1 MMKSDKTFLGHIREV
16 LSSIRSRVFVISLL
30 LGLCPCIILQYG
42 ILSSYEKRA
51 VDVKAQEVQLQLRA
65 LANHLITADFLG
77 TPGSKVIRT
86 ELNEFSSLYN
96 GRLLVVDSSLQ
107 VISDTYSIA
116 TGKTAISEDIVYCL
130 KNGTSMSPYTYD
142 PEANY
147 ITLVTPIVETASL
160 ETGDMTG
167 IRESEPPS
175 PQGVLKAS
183 VSTKT
188 IETTLDMLSRTALL
202 FEMVITVSIFLLALF
217 FAYYLVS
224 PLERLSKSIA
234 AVKAGFTTNLVS
246 APEYLET
253 RHIADA
259 FNEVLARM
267 NQLDASRQEFVSNVS
282 HELKTPMTSAKVL
295 ADSLLMQE
303 HVEEEVYRE
312 FLQDIDNEI
321 DRENKI
327 ISELLTLVRM
337 DNKETQLNIQP
348 ININDML
355 EMILKRVRPQARER
369 DIELLLVS
377 ERKIVAEVDE
387 TRMTMALTNL
397 IENAVKYNKE
407 HGKVRVRTD
416 ADHQSFTIEIMDTGV
431 GIPPESINR
440 VFERFYRVDKS
451 RSREMGGTGLGLS
464 ISRSVVL
471 QHHGSIS
478 VESKEGEGTTF
489 YVIIPLSYIPEPV
502 EMVPPRSE
510 RKR

>member
-1 MMKSDKTFLGHIREV
+1 M
-16 LSSIRSRVFVISLL
+16 
-30 LGLCPCIILQYG
+30 
-42 ILSSYEKRA
+42 
-51 VDVKAQEVQLQLRA
+51 
-65 LANHLITADFLG
+65 
-77 TPGSKVIRT
+77 IRT

-130 KNGTSMSPYTYD
+130 KNGTSMSAYTYD
-142 PEANY
+142 PEADY

-295 ADSLLMQE
+295 ADSLLMQD
-303 HVEEEVYRE
+303 HVEDEVYRE

-337 DNKETQLNIQP
+337 DNKETQLNVQP

-369 DIELLLVS
+369 DIELILVS

-464 ISRSVVL
+464 ISKSVVL

-489 YVIIPLSYIPEPV
+489 YVILPLSYIPEPV
-502 EMVPPRSE
+502 EMVTPRSE

>member
-1 MMKSDKTFLGHIREV
+1 
-16 LSSIRSRVFVISLL
+16 
-30 LGLCPCIILQYG
+30 
-42 ILSSYEKRA
+42 
-51 VDVKAQEVQLQLRA
+51 
-65 LANHLITADFLG
+65 
-77 TPGSKVIRT
+77 
-86 ELNEFSSLYN
+86 
-96 GRLLVVDSSLQ
+96 
-107 VISDTYSIA
+107 
-116 TGKTAISEDIVYCL
+116 
-130 KNGTSMSPYTYD
+130 
-142 PEANY
+142 
-147 ITLVTPIVETASL
+147 
-160 ETGDMTG
+160 
-167 IRESEPPS
+167 
-175 PQGVLKAS
+175 
-183 VSTKT
+183 
-188 IETTLDMLSRTALL
+188 RTALL
-202 FEMVITVSIFLLALF
+202 MEMIIAVSIFLVALF
-217 FAYYLVS
+217 LAYYLIS

-234 AVKAGFTTNLVS
+234 AVKAGFTTNPIS

-259 FNEVLARM
+259 FNEVLGRM

-321 DRENKI
+321 DRENRI

-337 DNKETQLNIQP
+337 DNKEIQLNVQP

-355 EMILKRVRPQARER
+355 EMILKRVRPLARER
-369 DIELLLVS
+369 DIELTLVS

-387 TRMTMALTNL
+387 TKMTMAMTNL

-464 ISRSVVL
+464 ISKSVVL
-471 QHHGSIS
+471 QHHGSIN
-478 VESKEGEGTTF
+478 VESKEGVGTTF

-502 EMVPPRSE
+502 AMVTPRSE

>member
-1 MMKSDKTFLGHIREV
+1 
-16 LSSIRSRVFVISLL
+16 
-30 LGLCPCIILQYG
+30 
-42 ILSSYEKRA
+42 
-51 VDVKAQEVQLQLRA
+51 
-65 LANHLITADFLG
+65 
-77 TPGSKVIRT
+77 
-86 ELNEFSSLYN
+86 
-96 GRLLVVDSSLQ
+96 
-107 VISDTYSIA
+107 
-116 TGKTAISEDIVYCL
+116 
-130 KNGTSMSPYTYD
+130 
-142 PEANY
+142 
-147 ITLVTPIVETASL
+147 
-160 ETGDMTG
+160 
-167 IRESEPPS
+167 
-175 PQGVLKAS
+175 
-183 VSTKT
+183 
-188 IETTLDMLSRTALL
+188 
-202 FEMVITVSIFLLALF
+202 
-217 FAYYLVS
+217 
-224 PLERLSKSIA
+224 
-234 AVKAGFTTNLVS
+234 
-246 APEYLET
+246 
-253 RHIADA
+253 
-259 FNEVLARM
+259 
-267 NQLDASRQEFVSNVS
+267 
-282 HELKTPMTSAKVL
+282 MTSAKVL